1 MCTQHFVKTKSLGAK
16 NESSHQ
22 HLKFSFQK
30 PECWINLLFQRL
42 IKSFQSWSA
51 FFFFFFS
58 FFVEISQCCEFHE
71 TSSTRAKGKLEK
83 IVNFS
88 PERQAYCNEVARFR
102 QQVTSMSPE
111 YKQDSEI
118 FLLPYLT
125 CNQTWLNPVV
135 DDSKR
140 ANITKLEEK

>member
-1 MCTQHFVKTKSLGAK
+1 
-16 NESSHQ
+16 
-22 HLKFSFQK
+22 
-30 PECWINLLFQRL
+30 
-42 IKSFQSWSA
+42 
-51 FFFFFFS
+51 
-58 FFVEISQCCEFHE
+58 
-71 TSSTRAKGKLEK
+71 
-83 IVNFS
+83 
-88 PERQAYCNEVARFR
+88 
-102 QQVTSMSPE
+102 MSPE